1 MSWQESAT
9 TLLRAGAWA
18 SALGSRP
25 APRPAT
31 CALISDES
39 PLTDAGICREDAPRA
54 KPAPDLYLRAV
65 EVLGVAP
72 EEALALEDS
81 PNGIAAAKDAGLWVV
96 AVPNALTAEGDLS
109 RADCRVSTCAE
120 LPLRELLQ
128 RLG

>member
-1 MSWQESAT
+1 
-9 TLLRAGAWA
+9 
-18 SALGSRP
+18 LG
-25 APRPAT
+25 
-31 CALISDES
+31 
-39 PLTDAGICREDAPRA
+39 
-54 KPAPDLYLRAV
+54 V

-81 PNGIAAAKDAGLWVV
+81 PNGIAAAKEAGLWVV

-120 LPLRELLQ
+120 LPLPELLR